1 MLVCKDFDWKT
12 GREGASQRLEDP
24 GRAQGR
30 GERERERERERDV
43 VAISLLPNP
52 RGAEVSIP
60 RIGGPTVEAFLGS
73 YSWLSSLSW
82 STSSMTVLTS
92 AHLNLWFSPYLQVSR
107 RGGRRTKVSH
117 GPGGKLLK
125 EGIFEVRFN
134 FEYSPFRTRD
144 EGVLVVHL
152 VLSVSELVLERH
164 RACVILEEP
173 RELGNTR
180 AARLVS

>member
-1 MLVCKDFDWKT
+1 
-12 GREGASQRLEDP
+12 
-24 GRAQGR
+24 
-30 GERERERERERDV
+30 
-43 VAISLLPNP
+43 
-52 RGAEVSIP
+52 
-60 RIGGPTVEAFLGS
+60 
-73 YSWLSSLSW
+73 
-82 STSSMTVLTS
+82 MTALTS
-92 AHLNLWFSPYLQVSR
+92 AHLNLWFSPYLQVFR
-107 RGGRRTKVSH
+107 RGGRRKKVSH

-125 EGIFEVRFN
+125 EGIFEVSPGA
-134 FEYSPFRTRD
+134 EYSPLRTRD

>member
-1 MLVCKDFDWKT
+1 
-12 GREGASQRLEDP
+12 
-24 GRAQGR
+24 
-30 GERERERERERDV
+30 
-43 VAISLLPNP
+43 
-52 RGAEVSIP
+52 
-60 RIGGPTVEAFLGS
+60 
-73 YSWLSSLSW
+73 
-82 STSSMTVLTS
+82 MTVLTS

-125 EGIFEVRFN
+125 EGIFEVSPGA
-134 FEYSPFRTRD
+134 EYSPLRTRD

>member
-1 MLVCKDFDWKT
+1 
-12 GREGASQRLEDP
+12 
-24 GRAQGR
+24 
-30 GERERERERERDV
+30 
-43 VAISLLPNP
+43 
-52 RGAEVSIP
+52 
-60 RIGGPTVEAFLGS
+60 
-73 YSWLSSLSW
+73 
-82 STSSMTVLTS
+82 MTVLTS

-125 EGIFEVRFN
+125 EGIFEVSPGA
-134 FEYSPFRTRD
+134 EDSPFRTRD

>member
-30 GERERERERERDV
+30 GDRERERGTSSHFRCCRP
-43 VAISLLPNP
+43 A
-52 RGAEVSIP
+52 RGSGELSFDT

-125 EGIFEVRFN
+125 EGIFEVSPGA
-134 FEYSPFRTRD
+134 EDSPFRTRD

-180 AARLVS
+180 AARIVS